1 MPLDLRLVE
10 SFVAVAE
17 ARSFSIAAER
27 LNTVQSAISA
37 HIKQLERQANRPLVA
52 RGRGKP
58 VALTK
63 QGAAF
68 LVQARRLLALADE
81 IARSPGGAADPAPL
95 RLGTSVTFAL
105 SVVPIALSEFGSA
118 TGGMQATVQT
128 ARSHD
133 LIDLLDD
140 GAIDVALV
148 FDQGVHPGRQW
159 TIENELSWAAADTFA
174 TTATGI
180 VTLAFLEDARDLRRH
195 AFAAIDKSGGFRTS
209 LTTHPDPIGMRAV
222 VTAGLAATVLPRVA
236 IVPPLIDV
244 GKRLGLPQLGTLPV
258 SLYTSNGASEDR
270 ISHLSRRLR
279 WALTGHREMTSAPKP
294 PRT

>member
-27 LNTVQSAISA
+27 LNTVQSAIST
-37 HIKQLERQANRPLVA
+37 HIRQLERQANRPLVA

-63 QGAAF
+63 EGTAF

-81 IARSPGGAADPAPL
+81 IARSPGGTIDPAPL
-95 RLGTSVTFAL
+95 RFGTSVTFAL
-105 SVVPIALSEFGSA
+105 SVVPKALSEFASA
-118 TGGMQATVQT
+118 TGGMQTTVQT
-128 ARSHD
+128 ARSHE

-140 GAIDVALV
+140 GDIDVALV
-148 FDQGVHPGRQW
+148 FDQGVHPARQW
-159 TIENELSWAAADTFA
+159 TIETELSWAAAETF
-174 TTATGI
+174 TKTANG
-180 VTLAFLEDARDLRRH
+180 VVPLAFLEDARDLRRH
-195 AFAAIDKSGGFRTS
+195 AFAAIDKNGGFDTS

-222 VTAGLAATVLPRVA
+222 VTAGLAVTVLPRVA

-244 GKRLGLPQLGTLPV
+244 AEHLGLPRLGTLPV
-258 SLYTSNGASEDR
+258 SVYASKGASKDR
-270 ISHLSRRLR
+270 IGDLSRCLR
-279 WALTGHREMTSAPKP
+279 WALTGHRETTTAFKP
-294 PRT
+294 PRI